1 MYQPRKNK
9 ISVKKIAKFLKSSY
23 TGQDFDIT
31 SLSSLNNIKKNSV
44 LFYSDIINSKFKL
57 KDNVIYDLKKLEKF
71 KNIVLIT
78 TDEIKKKINVPIIS
92 SVNPRL
98 DFQRVVMEFFT
109 EDEFKSSIHKTA
121 IIEKNSIIGK
131 NVYIGSHCYVGN
143 NVKIG
148 NNAKI
153 FSNTCIYGKT
163 EIGSG
168 SIILSNTT
176 IGSEG
181 FSFSF
186 ADDEFFHFPSLG
198 SIMIGKNVWIG
209 ANCTVEKS
217 QIDQTIIEDDVK
229 IDDLVHIGHNSIL
242 KKSTQIAAGAV
253 ISGRVKVGKGSW
265 IAPNA
270 VIDNGCEIG
279 DDSIVGSSSLVR
291 SNFPKNS
298 IIIGSPAKLLR
309 KTRF

>member
-9 ISVKKIAKFLKSSY
+9 ISVIKIAKFLKASY

-57 KDNVIYDLKKLEKF
+57 KDNVVYDLKKLEKF
-71 KNIVLIT
+71 ENIVLIT
-78 TDEIKKKINVPIIS
+78 TDDIKKKINVPIIS